1 MRFAERLRPPA
12 LTLALAVACALAAG
26 CATRPADTAPATA
39 AAAAAPAPAPVDPAA
54 QRAFDDA
61 KRALA
66 TGQVAQAEQGFQT
79 LTRTHPD
86 LGGPHADLGLIYR
99 QSGKLPE
106 AVAALEN
113 AVRASPQQ
121 PIYLNQLGLAYRQQG
136 RFDKARGAYEEALR
150 VDPDYAT
157 AALNLGILNDL
168 YLGDSRRAVELYER
182 YLALSP
188 GGDPTVSKWIVDLNN
203 RKPQRVASGQ
213 KDKP

>member
-1 MRFAERLRPPA
+1 MRFAERLHPLAPT
-12 LTLALAVACALAAG
+12 LTLAAACALAAG

-39 AAAAAPAPAPVDPAA
+39 TAAPAPAPVDPAA

-66 TGQVAQAEQGFQT
+66 TGQVAQAEQGFQA

-106 AVAALEN
+106 AVAALEK

-136 RFDKARGAYEEALR
+136 RFDKAREAYEQALAI
-150 VDPDYAT
+150 DPDYAT

-188 GGDPTVSKWIVDLNN
+188 GGDATVSKWIVDLNN

-213 KDKP
+213 KEKS

>member
-1 MRFAERLRPPA
+1 MRFAERLHPLAPT
-12 LTLALAVACALAAG
+12 LTLAAACALAAG

-39 AAAAAPAPAPVDPAA
+39 TAAPAPAPVDPAA

-66 TGQVAQAEQGFQT
+66 TGQVAQAEQGFQA

-106 AVAALEN
+106 AVAALEK

-136 RFDKARGAYEEALR
+136 RFDKAREAYEQALAI
-150 VDPDYAT
+150 DPDYAT

-168 YLGDSRRAVELYER
+168 YLGDSRHAVELYER

-188 GGDPTVSKWIVDLNN
+188 GGDATVSKWIVDLNN

-213 KDKP
+213 KEKS

>member
-1 MRFAERLRPPA
+1 MRFAERLHP
-12 LTLALAVACALAAG
+12 LALAAACALAAG
-26 CATRPADTAPATA
+26 CATPPADTAPAPTS
-39 AAAAAPAPAPVDPAA
+39 AAAAPPPVDPAA

-66 TGQVAQAEQGFQT
+66 SGQVAQAEQAFRA

-86 LGGPHADLGLIYR
+86 LGGPYADLGLIYR

-106 AVAALEN
+106 AVAALEK
-113 AVRASPQQ
+113 AVQASPQQ
-121 PIYLNQLGLAYRQQG
+121 PTYLNQLGLAYRQQG
-136 RFDKARGAYEEALR
+136 RFDKAREAYEQALAI
-150 VDPDYAT
+150 DPDYAT

-168 YLGDSRRAVELYER
+168 YLGDSRRALELYER

-188 GGDPTVSKWIVDLNN
+188 GGDATVSKWIVDLNN

-213 KDKP
+213 KEKS

>member
-1 MRFAERLRPPA
+1 MRFAERLHPPA
-12 LTLALAVACALAAG
+12 LTLAVACALAAG
-26 CATRPADTAPATA
+26 CATRPADTAPAV
-39 AAAAAPAPAPVDPAA
+39 AAAAPAPAPVDPAA

-66 TGQVAQAEQGFQT
+66 TGQVAQAEQGFQA

-106 AVAALEN
+106 AVAALEK

-121 PIYLNQLGLAYRQQG
+121 PTYLNQLGLAYRQQG
-136 RFDKARGAYEEALR
+136 RFDKAREAYEQALAI
-150 VDPDYAT
+150 DPDYAT

-188 GGDPTVSKWIVDLNN
+188 GGDATVSKWIVDLNN

-213 KDKP
+213 KEKS